1 MNEVVALPERQ
12 VLPRFSD
19 HAEDIAYAT
28 GQGADDVDNFICDYQ
43 RTFHTVSAS
52 PGEARFNCCQV
63 ETPLRR
69 SRAPL
74 DPGEPVIGYFL
85 VWLVLGF
92 GGRAFPLLYARV
104 ALVRHGSGRAHPHT
118 PEYVFRFRG

>member
-19 HAEDIAYAT
+19 HAADIAHAT
-28 GQGADDVDNFICDYQ
+28 GQGAEGAETFVCDY
-43 RTFHTVSAS
+43 RRAFHTVPASAA
-52 PGEARFNCCQV
+52 EARFNCCLV
-63 ETPLRR
+63 ERPIERT
-69 SRAPL
+69 RAPL
-74 DPGEPVIGYFL
+74 DPDEPVIGAFL

-104 ALVRHGSGRAHPHT
+104 ALVCHGFGRAHPHT
-118 PEYVFRFRG
+118 HRMRI